1 MGVVTTE
8 SPQRLGS
15 EPRLTS
21 VAYRSDGSETVV
33 LIRSPTSRAS
43 IHISNNIDGCA
54 PHLEPQFLATSL
66 TQAGGGGDGDAN
78 GVARYDS
85 RMSRQVEKRPER
97 TPVLRKA
104 AAGLV
109 ILAVAALVVHI
120 ALHLILGVF
129 FVVVGLVA
137 VVAVLWALNAIL

>member
-1 MGVVTTE
+1 L
-8 SPQRLGS
+8 SFIANDAAAPWS
-15 EPRLTS
+15 
-21 VAYRSDGSETVV
+21 
-33 LIRSPTSRAS
+33 IRP
-43 IHISNNIDGCA
+43 
-54 PHLEPQFLATSL
+54 
-66 TQAGGGGDGDAN
+66 GGGDAN

-85 RMSRQVEKRPER
+85 VMSQKVEKRPER